1 MPNQGYT
8 AAIGSAQIN
17 KSSSPNRKRATFA
30 KIQPPKPWLRD
41 LGEPVL
47 AKGPSNVNQ
56 TSMSTIFTNGYME
69 GFVNLTEND
78 LEMLADYEEEQ
89 QRRGHFE
96 VLFPTAKNIDNY
108 RSFLSSN
115 RRANLVLWAYLKQG
129 APMHHL
135 INQFKYMQL

>member
-1 MPNQGYT
+1 M
-8 AAIGSAQIN
+8 
-17 KSSSPNRKRATFA
+17 
-30 KIQPPKPWLRD
+30 
-41 LGEPVL
+41 L

-69 GFVNLTEND
+69 GFVSLTEND